1 VTVGCYHIDC
11 GFITMS
17 SKRKRISSE
26 MFVAEENF
34 TYQYT
39 FWGKTTVIDEAIS
52 FSRPQDAREV
62 ALWLMKKRKIPE
74 YVEDDL
80 IEKLAEFIETTL
92 AEKLALQE
100 MQCLEEHLKQDGD
113 SKNIIDAWA
122 ELYKR
127 EHAEFAQCVEMSD
140 EKTFSQIYHT
150 LIHSPAA
157 DTLFQLEHSY
167 AFAVSEMLK
176 GKENASEVL
185 EKR

>member
-1 VTVGCYHIDC
+1 
-11 GFITMS
+11 
-17 SKRKRISSE
+17 
-26 MFVAEENF
+26 MFVTEESF

-39 FWGKTTVIDEAIS
+39 FWGRTTIVDEVIS
-52 FSRPQDAREV
+52 FSQPLDAREV
-62 ALWLMKKRKIPE
+62 ALWLMKKHKIPE

-80 IEKLAEFIETTL
+80 IEKLTEFIETRL
-92 AEKLALQE
+92 AEKLASQE
-100 MQCLEEHLKQDGD
+100 AQCLEEHLKQDGG
-113 SKNIIDAWA
+113 SKSTIDAWA

-127 EHAEFAQCVEMSD
+127 EHSEFAQCVEMSD

-185 EKR
+185 EKK